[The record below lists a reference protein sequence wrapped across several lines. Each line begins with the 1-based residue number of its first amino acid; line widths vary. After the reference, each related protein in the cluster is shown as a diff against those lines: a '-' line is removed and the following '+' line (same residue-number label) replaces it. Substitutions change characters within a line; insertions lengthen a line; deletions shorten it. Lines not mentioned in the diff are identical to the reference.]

1 MKKLSLFLVA
11 ALTLAAPF
19 AANAYQLVS
28 TKELGT
34 MDAKNQNVVVK
45 CTTDTG
51 KVSTQTCALRRYAKC
66 VPSTSGVKNCSGWQ
80 PWQDLRSPG
89 AGFPDWQS
97 AAAACCRDKGLK

>member
-1 MKKLSLFLVA
+1 MKKTSLFLIA
-11 ALTLAAPF
+11 AMCLAATG
-19 AANAYQLVS
+19 ASAYQLVS

-51 KVSTQTCALRRYAKC
+51 KVSSQTCALRRYAKC
-66 VPSTSGVKNCSGWQ
+66 VPSASGVKNCTGWQ

-89 AGFPDWQS
+89 QGFPDWQS